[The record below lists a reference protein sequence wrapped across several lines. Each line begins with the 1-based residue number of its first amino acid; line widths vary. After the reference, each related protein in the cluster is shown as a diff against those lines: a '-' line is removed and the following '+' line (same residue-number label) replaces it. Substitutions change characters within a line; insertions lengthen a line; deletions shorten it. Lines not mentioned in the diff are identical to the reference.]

1 MSGQTPFPLQ
11 KFLRYNR
18 PMNQVQQ
25 RAGIDAHFTLHPGKV
40 GAALALLAVAFGAF
54 GAHALRDVVTPERL
68 QTFETGVRYQ
78 MYHATALLVMSALP
92 LKNYRAAWLLLIG
105 TIIFSGSLYLLVL
118 TNISILGAVTPL
130 GGVLQIIGWA
140 LLFFSFKH

>member
-1 MSGQTPFPLQ
+1 
-11 KFLRYNR
+11 
-18 PMNQVQQ
+18 MNQAQQ
-25 RAGIDAHFTLHPGKV
+25 IAGSRQRLTFHPGKV
-40 GAALALLAVAFGAF
+40 GAVLALLAVAFGAF
-54 GAHALRDVVTPERL
+54 GAHALKEIITPERL

-78 MYHATALLVMSALP
+78 MYHALALLVMSVLP

-118 TNISILGAVTPL
+118 TGIGIFGAITPI

-140 LLFFSFKH
+140 LLIFSFKR